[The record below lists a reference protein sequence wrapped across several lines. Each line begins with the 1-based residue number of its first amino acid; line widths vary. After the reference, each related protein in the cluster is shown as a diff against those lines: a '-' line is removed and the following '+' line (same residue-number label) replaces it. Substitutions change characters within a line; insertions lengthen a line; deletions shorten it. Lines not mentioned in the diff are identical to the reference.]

1 MDIFQFFAEHHIEYE
16 RHDHPPVYTCEDVN
30 RLVPELPGAKTKNL
44 FVRDQKGKRHFLVSV
59 PDEKSVD
66 LKALAPVLGV
76 DKLSFGSPKRLKKY
90 LNLEPGAVTILAA
103 LNDTEKAVEI
113 VMDKALWKAEAL
125 LYHPLVNTSTVLISR
140 ENVERFLEATG
151 HKPRIL
157 KIPGRQQKI

>member
-1 MDIFQFFAEHHIEYE
+1 MDIFQFFAEHDIEYE

-66 LKALAPVLGV
+66 LKALASVLDV
-76 DKLSFGSPKRLKKY
+76 DKISFASPKRLKKY
-90 LNLEPGAVTILAA
+90 LDLEPGAVTILAA
-103 LNDTEKAVEI
+103 INDAENAVNIIIDEE
-113 VMDKALWKAEAL
+113 LWKAEAL

-140 ENVERFLEATG
+140 ANIERFLEAAN
-151 HKPRIL
+151 HRPRIV
-157 KIPGRQQKI
+157 KVPARN

>member
-1 MDIFQFFAEHHIEYE
+1 MDIFQFFAEHNIDYE

-76 DKLSFGSPKRLKKY
+76 DKLSFGSEKRLKKY
-90 LNLEPGAVTILAA
+90 LDLEPGAVTVLAA
-103 LNDTEKAVEI
+103 VNDTDKAVE
-113 VMDKALWKAEAL
+113 VVVDRELWQAEAL

-140 ENVERFLEATG
+140 ENVARFLEATG

-157 KIPGRQQKI
+157 NVPSRR

>member
-1 MDIFQFFAEHHIEYE
+1 MDIYEFFAKHQIEYE

-76 DKLSFGSPKRLKKY
+76 DKLSFGSEKRLRKY
-90 LNLEPGAVTILAA
+90 LGLEPGAVTVLAA
-103 LNDTEKAVEI
+103 MNDTNKAVVVVIDEE
-113 VMDKALWKAEAL
+113 LWKAETL
-125 LYHPLVNTSTVLISR
+125 LYHPLVNTSTVLILR
-140 ENVERFLEATG
+140 ENVERFLEATS

-157 KIPGRQQKI
+157 KIQSRSGV

>member
-1 MDIFQFFAEHHIEYE
+1 MDIFQFFADHNIEYE

-44 FVRDQKGKRHFLVSV
+44 FVRDQKGKQHFLVSV

-76 DKLSFGSPKRLKKY
+76 GKLSFGSPKRLKKY
-90 LNLEPGAVTILAA
+90 LDLEPGAVTILAA
-103 LNDTEKAVEI
+103 LNDTENAVEV
-113 VMDKALWKAEAL
+113 VMDEKLWKAEAL

-140 ENVERFLEATG
+140 KNVAQFLEATG
-151 HKPRIL
+151 HTPRIL
-157 KIPGRQQKI
+157 KIPGRKQ